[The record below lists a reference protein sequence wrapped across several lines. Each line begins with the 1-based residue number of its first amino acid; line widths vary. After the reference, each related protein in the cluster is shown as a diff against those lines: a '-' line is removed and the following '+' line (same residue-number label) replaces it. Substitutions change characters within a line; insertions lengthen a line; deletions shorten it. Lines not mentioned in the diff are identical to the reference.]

1 MGNLIYDRYLN
12 PLFGSRGCQKG
23 VLEGRKAPK
32 MTEPNPDPPSPLGSR
47 NFLLFVSSRTANV
60 IGVQILTVAVGWHVY
75 QLTRDPLD
83 LGYVGLAQ
91 FAPALL
97 VFLPA
102 GLVADCFDRRLILAI
117 CNLFHLLAVGLLLIV
132 LWEGIGGVYAI
143 FAILSL
149 HGTAR
154 AFFHTAGQ
162 ALLPNLVDVSAFPR
176 AVAYASSA
184 NKLAQLVGPALGGML
199 IAWTD
204 NGAYF
209 TTVGMFALAGVTA
222 LLITGAL
229 QVRTTEPIGVMSFL
243 GGFTYVWRNKVVLG
257 AISIDLLAVL
267 MGGVMGLLPIYASDI
282 LRVGAEGLGVMR
294 SMPAVGSLIIA
305 LVLARIVSPRHMGP
319 TLFIALG
326 VFGVSIVVFS
336 LSKVFWLSL
345 LALTIYGAADMVSVY
360 IRLTLVQIAT
370 PDSMRG
376 RVSSVNSVSINASNE
391 LGDFRAGMSAALLG
405 TVPAVLIG
413 GLVTLGV
420 TALWMRLFPSI
431 HRIDRFNSAGSG
443 NR

>member
-1 MGNLIYDRYLN
+1 
-12 PLFGSRGCQKG
+12 
-23 VLEGRKAPK
+23 
-32 MTEPNPDPPSPLGSR
+32 
-47 NFLLFVSSRTANV
+47 
-60 IGVQILTVAVGWHVY
+60 
-75 QLTRDPLD
+75 
-83 LGYVGLAQ
+83 
-91 FAPALL
+91 
-97 VFLPA
+97 
-102 GLVADCFDRRLILAI
+102 
-117 CNLFHLLAVGLLLIV
+117 
-132 LWEGIGGVYAI
+132 
-143 FAILSL
+143 
-149 HGTAR
+149 
-154 AFFHTAGQ
+154 
-162 ALLPNLVDVSAFPR
+162 
-176 AVAYASSA
+176 
-184 NKLAQLVGPALGGML
+184 
-199 IAWTD
+199 
-204 NGAYF
+204 
-209 TTVGMFALAGVTA
+209 
-222 LLITGAL
+222 
-229 QVRTTEPIGVMSFL
+229 
-243 GGFTYVWRNKVVLG
+243 
-257 AISIDLLAVL
+257 
-267 MGGVMGLLPIYASDI
+267 
-282 LRVGAEGLGVMR
+282 
-294 SMPAVGSLIIA
+294 
-305 LVLARIVSPRHMGP
+305 MGP